1 MSKTTKVDAPVLSA
15 LGICCA
21 LGISK
26 SQVWQA
32 AVTGS
37 RDGMVWRDDLL
48 LAGQLVVV
56 GAVTAPLPD
65 FDPAFAAVYSRNNQ
79 LAYCAWLQIQAD
91 VERARE
97 HYGAHRIAVI
107 IGSSTSGIAEGEQ
120 ALQQRLQQGEWPLGY
135 DYQKQEMVA
144 PADFI
149 AQLSQVT
156 GPAYVISTACSS
168 SARAFI
174 SARNLLRAGLADAVI
189 VGGVDS
195 LCRMTLQG
203 FAALESISAGYCQ
216 PFALDRDGINI
227 GEGAALFLME
237 RGVGERG
244 VVDSGSARVTTTANQ
259 HAIRLAG
266 VGAAADAYH
275 MSAPHP
281 EGRGAE
287 TAIRQALTEAG
298 LAASELGYINLHG
311 TATPLNDAMESTVLQ
326 RLGAAAVPASSSKSI
341 TGHTL
346 GAAGAIEAGL
356 CWLLLSDLNADAD
369 LVPQVRDYP
378 ADPALPLLNFVQP
391 GQRQVVSSCLSNSF
405 AFGGNNAAVI
415 LTNKN

>member
-1 MSKTTKVDAPVLSA
+1 MNKSISSGAPVLSA

-21 LGISK
+21 LGTSK
-26 SQVWQA
+26 QQVWQA
-32 AVTGS
+32 AIAGS
-37 RDGMVWRDDLL
+37 RAGMVWRDDLL
-48 LAGQLVVV
+48 LAGQPVVV
-56 GAVTAPLPD
+56 GAVTESLPD
-65 FDPAFAAVYSRNNQ
+65 FAPAFAAVYSRNNH
-79 LAYCAWLQIQAD
+79 LAYCAWLQIQAE
-91 VERARE
+91 VASARAL
-97 HYGAHRIAVI
+97 YGADRIAVV

-120 ALQQRLQQGEWPLGY
+120 ALELRLQQGEWPAGY

-144 PADFI
+144 PANFI
-149 AQLSQVT
+149 AQLSKVT

-168 SARAFI
+168 SARALI

-203 FAALESISAGYCQ
+203 FAALESIAAGYCQ
-216 PFALDRDGINI
+216 PFGAARDGINI

-237 RGVGERG
+237 REPD
-244 VVDSGSARVTTTANQ
+244 VVDPSAIETARNPL
-259 HAIRLAG
+259 IRLAG

-311 TATPLNDAMESTVLQ
+311 TATPLNDAMESTVLE

-356 CWLLLSDLNADAD
+356 CWLLLSDVNVFDD
-369 LVPQVRDYP
+369 LVPQVRDNA
-378 ADPALPLLNFVQP
+378 ADLALPLLNFVQP

-405 AFGGNNAAVI
+405 AFGGNNAAIV
-415 LTNKN
+415 LTKWC

>member
-1 MSKTTKVDAPVLSA
+1 MSKSINCGAPVLSA

-26 SQVWQA
+26 AQVWQA
-32 AVTGS
+32 AISGS
-37 RDGMVWRDDLL
+37 RVGMVWRDDLL
-48 LAGQLVVV
+48 LAGQPVVV
-56 GAVTAPLPD
+56 GAVTAQLPD
-65 FDPAFAAVYSRNNQ
+65 FDPAFAAVYSRNNH
-79 LAYCAWLQIQAD
+79 LAYCAWLQIQDD
-91 VERARE
+91 VVRARE
-97 HYGAHRIAVI
+97 QYGAERIAVVL
-107 IGSSTSGIAEGEQ
+107 GSSTSGIAEGER
-120 ALQQRLQQGEWPLGY
+120 ALQQRLQHGEWPAGY

-144 PADFI
+144 PAHFI
-149 AQLSQVT
+149 AQLSAVT

-168 SARAFI
+168 SARALI

-203 FAALESISAGYCQ
+203 FAALESTSAGHCQ
-216 PFALDRDGINI
+216 PFAVDRDGINI

-237 RGVGERG
+237 RVLMER
-244 VVDSGSARVTTTANQ
+244 DAEAVTTAADQ
-259 HAIRLAG
+259 KLIRLAG

-287 TAIRQALTEAG
+287 AAIQQALTEAG
-298 LAASELGYINLHG
+298 LTASELGYINLHG

-326 RLGAAAVPASSSKSI
+326 RLGAGEVPASSSKSI

-356 CWLLLSDLNADAD
+356 CWLLLSDYNSNDD
-369 LVPQVRDYP
+369 LVPQVRDNP
-378 ADPALPLLNFVQP
+378 VDPALPALNFVQS
-391 GQRQVVSSCLSNSF
+391 GQRQRVRSCLSNSF

-415 LTNKN
+415 LTNIN

>member
-1 MSKTTKVDAPVLSA
+1 MSKSTNSSAPVLSA

-26 SQVWQA
+26 AKVWQTA
-32 AVTGS
+32 IAGS
-37 RDGMVWRDDLL
+37 RQGMVWRDDLL
-48 LAGQLVVV
+48 LAGQPVVV
-56 GAVTAPLPD
+56 GAVTEQLPD
-65 FDPAFAAVYSRNNQ
+65 FEPAFAAVYSRNNH
-79 LAYCAWLQIQAD
+79 LAYCAWLQIQDD
-91 VERARE
+91 VVRARE
-97 HYGAHRIAVI
+97 QYGAERIAVVL
-107 IGSSTSGIAEGEQ
+107 GSSTSGIAEGEH
-120 ALQQRLQQGEWPLGY
+120 ALQQRLQQGEWPADY

-144 PADFI
+144 PAHFI
-149 AQLSQVT
+149 AQLSAVT

-168 SARAFI
+168 SARALI

-216 PFALDRDGINI
+216 PFAVDRDGINI

-237 RGVGERG
+237 RGSVVG
-244 VVDSGSARVTTTANQ
+244 SPTATQ
-259 HAIRLAG
+259 SLIRLAG

-298 LAASELGYINLHG
+298 LTAGELGYINLHG

-326 RLGAAAVPASSSKSI
+326 RLGADGVPASSSKSI

-356 CWLLLSDLNADAD
+356 CWLLLSDYNSDND
-369 LVPQVRDYP
+369 LVPQVRDNA
-378 ADPALPLLNFVQP
+378 ADPALPALNFVQP
-391 GQRQVVSSCLSNSF
+391 GQRQVVTSCLSNSF
-405 AFGGNNAAVI
+405 AFGGNNAAIV
-415 LTNKN
+415 LTK